1 MNYDFDE
8 MIERIK
14 ARKKEIGLT
23 NKELSELSNVPYG
36 TLNKILGSETKE
48 PSINAIIKISLAL
61 GVSTNYII
69 NGENTKNIQI
79 QKNLPPENKWEVLEK
94 HLETLSDDELIELEE
109 FVQFLT
115 WKKDKKSRQDRQE

>member
-61 GVSTNYII
+61 GVSINYII

>member
-1 MNYDFDE
+1 MNYNFDE

-14 ARKKEIGLT
+14 VKKKEIGLT

-61 GVSTNYII
+61 GVSANYII
-69 NGENTKNIQI
+69 NGENTENIQT
-79 QKNLPPENKWEVLEK
+79 QKKTPPENKWEILKK
-94 HLETLSDDELIELEE
+94 HLETLSDEELIELEKFVE
-109 FVQFLT
+109 FLS
-115 WKKDKKSRQDRQE
+115 WKKQQKSRQNGQE